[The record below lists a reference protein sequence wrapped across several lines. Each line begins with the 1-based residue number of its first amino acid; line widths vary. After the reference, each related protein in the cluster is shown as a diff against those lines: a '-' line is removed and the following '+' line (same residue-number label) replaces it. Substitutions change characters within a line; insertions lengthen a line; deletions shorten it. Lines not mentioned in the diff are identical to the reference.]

1 MIYEG
6 SSTFYINLMN
16 LTKKNLTN
24 YTISI
29 ASFITTHLKQ
39 IHLEEKYEIMHRRE
53 IFLEYSQFI
62 LSQINSFP
70 SVLIKKTIKF
80 L

>member
-6 SSTFYINLMN
+6 SSTFYINESY
-16 LTKKNLTN
+16 KKNLTN